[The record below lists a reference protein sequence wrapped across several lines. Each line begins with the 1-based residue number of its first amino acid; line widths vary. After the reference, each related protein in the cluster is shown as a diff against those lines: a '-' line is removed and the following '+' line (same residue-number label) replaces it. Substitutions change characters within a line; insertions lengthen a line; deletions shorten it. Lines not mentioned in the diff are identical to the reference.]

1 MLLAVMSALLP
12 ALLAVAWQAWE
23 VAQQELPPQQ
33 PPQAVAW
40 VDLAVVVVAQVVAV
54 AAAAVVVDQV

>member
-1 MLLAVMSALLP
+1 MLLVVMLALLL

-33 PPQAVAW
+33 PPQAVVW
-40 VDLAVVVVAQVVAV
+40 VDLAVAVAQVVAV
-54 AAAAVVVDQV
+54 AAAAVDQV